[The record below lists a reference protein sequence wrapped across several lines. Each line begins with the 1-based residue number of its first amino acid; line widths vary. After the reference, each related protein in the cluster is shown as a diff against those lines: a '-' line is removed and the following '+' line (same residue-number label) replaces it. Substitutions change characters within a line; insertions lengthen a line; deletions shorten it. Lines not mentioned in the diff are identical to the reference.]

1 MSTILYAGTL
11 PPHPGGSA
19 VACSQILLRLV
30 EAGHEVRSIAPI
42 TPEAFASG
50 DRFALWAPQLGVR
63 RYAVPYFE
71 VHPIEAP
78 AWYRELERGRL
89 GTLFAELVA
98 EERPDAVFVGRPS
111 FGWHIP
117 RLAAAEALPCVLRA
131 GGIAWVDL
139 LRGEYGARP
148 AHEYLAAVR
157 TAAVVVTPA
166 RYLADGFDGLGI
178 KAVSIPNAVDGERF
192 RPRPRSRKLARAL
205 GIDDGAVVV
214 VHASNLKPLKHPLDI
229 VHSAERVL
237 AVTRDVVYLIL
248 GDGSCRPD
256 MEAAC
261 AAAGIA
267 GQFRF
272 AGWVDH
278 DEMPDYLNL
287 ADIAVMPSET
297 EGQSNACLEAQ
308 ASGLA
313 LLASDVPGAREIVAD
328 GETGVLFELGDVA
341 DLTAKTL
348 RLAGDPG
355 LRRRLGG
362 QARRQAVKNHSPGAV
377 TRAYEA
383 ILLRSQNGM
392 SYELGATSA

>member
-1 MSTILYAGTL
+1 VNILYAGTL

-50 DRFALWAPQLGVR
+50 DRFALSAPQLGVR

-78 AWYRELERGRL
+78 AWYRELEQGHL

-98 EERPDAVFVGRPS
+98 GGRPDAVFVGRPS
-111 FGWHIP
+111 FGWHVP
-117 RLAAAEALPCVLRA
+117 RLAAAEALPCVVRV
-131 GGIAWVDL
+131 GGIPWVDL
-139 LRGEYGARP
+139 LRGEYGADL
-148 AHEYLAAVR
+148 AHEYLAAIR

-166 RYLADGFDGLGI
+166 RHLAAGFGGLGI
-178 KAVSIPNAVDGERF
+178 KAASIPNAVDRQRF

-205 GIDDGAVVV
+205 AIDEGALVV
-214 VHASNLKPLKHPLDI
+214 VHASNLKPLKRPLDI
-229 VHSAERVL
+229 VHSAQRVL
-237 AVTRDVVYLIL
+237 AARRDILYLVL
-248 GDGSCRPD
+248 GEGSCRAE

-261 AAAGIA
+261 AVAGV
-267 GQFRF
+267 GDRFRF

-287 ADIAVMPSET
+287 GDIAVMPSET

-313 LLASDVPGAREIVAD
+313 LIASDVPGAREIVAD
-328 GETGVLFELGDVA
+328 GETGLLFEVGNVA
-341 DLTAKTL
+341 DLAAKTL
-348 RLAGDPG
+348 QLAGDPG
-355 LRRRLGG
+355 MRRRLGG
-362 QARRQAVKNHSPGAV
+362 RARRQAVRCHSPGAV

-383 ILLRSQNGM
+383 ILLASQNGT
-392 SYELGATSA
+392 SYEPGATSA